1 MAADEAY
8 TPQDRM
14 NLNGLVSSVSSVRI
28 TDRDACH
35 SDLLVA
41 GDGEVHWLYTTA
53 LENRISIPV
62 DENATHV
69 FFAVENGT
77 FGPYRPHPGQDD
89 SSTTLESGELSEDMI
104 PLYGLQL
111 LLGPTL
117 AGLALTVLLA
127 VLLFVHSEWYVVN
140 TTGVLLGAGV
150 SVMLGVTRTGLGH
163 HVHGAGRRL
172 RFLGRLQ
179 VKTHA

>member
-1 MAADEAY
+1 MEWNGSMAADEAY

-28 TDRDACH
+28 TDRDASGY

-77 FGPYRPHPGQDD
+77 STL
-89 SSTTLESGELSEDMI
+89 SSS
-104 PLYGLQL
+104 PLVKTILQ
-111 LLGPTL
+111 
-117 AGLALTVLLA
+117 
-127 VLLFVHSEWYVVN
+127 
-140 TTGVLLGAGV
+140 
-150 SVMLGVTRTGLGH
+150 
-163 HVHGAGRRL
+163 RRL
-172 RFLGRLQ
+172 RAANSP
-179 VKTHA
+179 KT